1 MARMTL
7 EQLMK
12 KRAKRTSAF
21 EQKQMNLAHIQM
33 ALIEYL
39 EHLPIFKGKEI
50 IDIDVE
56 GLTNPVNVKIYY
68 KE

>member
-1 MARMTL
+1 
-7 EQLMK
+7 MK
-12 KRAKRTSAF
+12 RRQKRTSAF
-21 EQKQMNLAHIQM
+21 EQKQMSLAHVQI

-39 EHLPIFKGKEI
+39 EHLPVFTGKEI